1 MRFAAL
7 GLIRLYQAAISPYLP
22 SVCRYTPTCS
32 HYTSQAIEQYGLGKG
47 SWLGMRRIISCRP
60 GGGKGYDP
68 VP

>member
-1 MRFAAL
+1 MRFTAV

-22 SVCRYTPTCS
+22 SVCRFTPSCS
-32 HYTSQAIEQYGLGKG
+32 HYAAQAIEQYGLFRGCAMG
-47 SWLGMRRIISCRP
+47 ARRILNCRP